1 MTHELET
8 IYKAAQVVSHAAGLQ
23 AVFEAGV
30 RSTLVVPE
38 VQAEAAEVV
47 ADQPVDPSPDVVASR
62 KASKA

>member
-30 RSTLVVPE
+30 RSTLVVRE
-38 VQAEAAEVV
+38 EQLEAAEVV

>member
-30 RSTLVVPE
+30 RSTLAVPE

-47 ADQPVDPSPDVVASR
+47 ADQSVDPSPDAVSSR
-62 KASKA
+62 KASKV

>member
-1 MTHELET
+1 MSDELET

-38 VQAEAAEVV
+38 EQVQAPEVV
-47 ADQPVDPSPDVVASR
+47 ADQPIDPSPDVVTSR
-62 KASKA
+62 KTSKV

>member
-47 ADQPVDPSPDVVASR
+47 ADQPVDPSPDTVSSR
-62 KASKA
+62 KSSKV